1 MRERNIENEILKQN
15 KIPGCDQLT
24 RPEEVKAL
32 SKYLKSIRTT
42 QENHTSLEKDNL
54 ELPGRTTGRIPEI
67 NSLEDHIEGLDGVR
81 GIKSLYK
88 ESSREPLSDNRNSDS
103 AENHGLYTEKTRENL
118 YDPRKTEL
126 EKHREDIVNKKNILE
141 PTLEDRR
148 EELTEEPKELK
159 SLGTEKLN
167 LEGVRDVRNLYINTK
182 ENLKVPEKDLELG
195 KERESLI
202 DNHNLEL
209 DLTRIDLEG
218 FKDLS
223 YKEQLEVDSKNE
235 LDTTRIS
242 LEKTI
247 ETSELSSY
255 REDLKETPEEL
266 DELEDHREKLN
277 SGKDN
282 LKELEDTKVK
292 LRNPVDDAELS
303 KTKVSLERTIEDKE
317 LETYR
322 ENLRKTPEELD
333 ELENHKESLR
343 SGEELKSLPEDKITL
358 GGTVKVLEELGNTK
372 IDLEGTEESEI
383 STLEDYRENLS
394 VEDNNSLED
403 TRVDLKGTVEYEA
416 SELEDARINLTGTEE
431 SEPKSLEDKRIDLE
445 DTKESEPKALENE
458 RIDLENTEE
467 SEISTLEDYRENLSV
482 EDNNSLEDTR
492 IDLTGTKE
500 AEMSELEDY
509 LDDLENT
516 KDYEASELED
526 TRIDLTGTKEFE
538 PKSLEDKRI
547 DLEDTKESEPKALE
561 NERIDLENTE
571 ESEISTLEDYRENLS
586 VEDNNSL
593 EDTRIDLTG
602 TKEAEMSEL
611 EDYLDDLEN
620 TKDYEASELEDTRID
635 LTGTKEFE
643 PKSLED
649 ERINLEGT
657 KEYESSSLED
667 ERIDL
672 KGTEEAEP
680 ESLEDF
686 IDKLEDTRDF
696 ELEDEKLELPETSGD
711 GYEGYTPLGPEEL
724 DSLGGNINNFYDS
737 LLEVPEIADAP
748 RQSGDYTPLGPEE
761 LDSLGGDLGNFYD
774 SILEVPETDNEN
786 YLSPEEV
793 EKIIENP
800 EQQYNYKD
808 KLPEVAKGN
817 SAPRVETEGSYNYL
831 SPEEVEKIIENPTY
845 FYNQQKEIPDAQAP
859 DGQEIYKYSENPEL
873 SSEQVEGPP
882 MKLPKFGLESL
893 NLSNYLRWT
902 AEKAVGWTGVH
913 GEARQLLVNETLA
926 GLVVARDELEKVTK
940 SNRYRLPGNDGGLL
954 GDSVSGGVSGALDN
968 LGDKLGDA
976 VNSIVGSK
984 SVDISNPLNRPDE
997 NKFKYNGFEEAN
1009 TRSTSSNASNP
1020 IKSQSVFSYDEIELL
1035 SKITNEG
1042 AKKNSS
1048 SSFWKKAGSALKDM
1062 ALGSSGGE
1070 RTYSFKNNYISGKG
1084 ILITLEELCG
1094 ISSDTDDTNTVE
1106 GLYNVLKSS
1115 PFITTPDKFTST
1127 GYSNYNIQTLD
1138 TNAFW
1143 EIALEPYAGPENGDL
1158 NYLPGI
1164 HEINIR
1170 NIVMHGVNTAYNKW
1184 IPFTSFDL
1192 QKSKMTSKTL
1202 SLYDGEISY
1211 PVSMEFTNELRI
1223 TIADDQ
1229 YKSWRRYFEECAKAA
1244 IYNSEGHTSDY
1255 YILPPDEY
1263 SLTAIDTNNVCIAMY
1278 KNICFRCRIYV
1289 MTPQYSTIQKFDLL
1303 LVMKDF
1309 SEEYTGDIGDGAGD
1323 LTVSF
1328 SIVGENPNEG
1338 KIPEVKVIQHKA
1350 PDNSSKTDYG
1360 SIVESGV
1367 NSVMKLIK

>member
-67 NSLEDHIEGLDGVR
+67 NSLEDYIEGLDGVR

-266 DELEDHREKLN
+266 DKLEDHREKLN

-303 KTKVSLERTIEDKE
+303 KTKVSLERTVEDKE

-403 TRVDLKGTVEYEA
+403 TRVDLEGTEEYEA

-431 SEPKSLEDKRIDLE
+431 S
-445 DTKESEPKALENE
+445 
-458 RIDLENTEE
+458 
-467 SEISTLEDYRENLSV
+467 
-482 EDNNSLEDTR
+482 
-492 IDLTGTKE
+492 
-500 AEMSELEDY
+500 
-509 LDDLENT
+509 
-516 KDYEASELED
+516 
-526 TRIDLTGTKEFE
+526 E

-954 GDSVSGGVSGALDN
+954 GDLVSGGVSGALDN

-1070 RTYSFKNNYISGKG
+1070 ITYSFKNNYISGKG

>member
-141 PTLEDRR
+141 PTLEDHR

-266 DELEDHREKLN
+266 DKLEDHREKLN

-303 KTKVSLERTIEDKE
+303 KTKVSLERTVEDKE

-431 SEPKSLEDKRIDLE
+431 S
-445 DTKESEPKALENE
+445 
-458 RIDLENTEE
+458 
-467 SEISTLEDYRENLSV
+467 
-482 EDNNSLEDTR
+482 
-492 IDLTGTKE
+492 
-500 AEMSELEDY
+500 
-509 LDDLENT
+509 
-516 KDYEASELED
+516 
-526 TRIDLTGTKEFE
+526 E

-845 FYNQQKEIPDAQAP
+845 FYNQQKEIPETDNENYLSPEEVEKIIENPTYFYNQQKEIPDAQAP

-954 GDSVSGGVSGALDN
+954 GDLVSGGVSGALDN

>member
-67 NSLEDHIEGLDGVR
+67 NSLEDYIEGLDGVR

-209 DLTRIDLEG
+209 DPTRIDLEG

-266 DELEDHREKLN
+266 DKLEDHREKLN

-303 KTKVSLERTIEDKE
+303 KTKVSLERTVEDKE

-416 SELEDARINLTGTEE
+416 SELEDARINLTGAEE
-431 SEPKSLEDKRIDLE
+431 S
-445 DTKESEPKALENE
+445 
-458 RIDLENTEE
+458 
-467 SEISTLEDYRENLSV
+467 
-482 EDNNSLEDTR
+482 
-492 IDLTGTKE
+492 
-500 AEMSELEDY
+500 
-509 LDDLENT
+509 
-516 KDYEASELED
+516 
-526 TRIDLTGTKEFE
+526 E

-808 KLPEVAKGN
+808 KLPEVGKGN

-954 GDSVSGGVSGALDN
+954 GDLVSGGVSGALDN

>member
-42 QENHTSLEKDNL
+42 QENYTSLEKDNL

-67 NSLEDHIEGLDGVR
+67 NSLEDYIEGLDGVR

-88 ESSREPLSDNRNSDS
+88 ESSREPLSDNGNSDS

-303 KTKVSLERTIEDKE
+303 KTKVSLERTVEDKE

-343 SGEELKSLPEDKITL
+343 SGEELKSLLEDKITL

-431 SEPKSLEDKRIDLE
+431 SEPKSLEDERINLEGTKEYESSSLE
-445 DTKESEPKALENE
+445 DE
-458 RIDLENTEE
+458 RIDLKGTEE
-467 SEISTLEDYRENLSV
+467 
-482 EDNNSLEDTR
+482 
-492 IDLTGTKE
+492 
-500 AEMSELEDY
+500 A
-509 LDDLENT
+509 
-516 KDYEASELED
+516 
-526 TRIDLTGTKEFE
+526 
-538 PKSLEDKRI
+538 
-547 DLEDTKESEPKALE
+547 EPKALE

-724 DSLGGNINNFYDS
+724 DNLGGNINNFYDS

-954 GDSVSGGVSGALDN
+954 GDLVSGGVSGALDN

-1223 TIADDQ
+1223 TIVDDQ

>member
-67 NSLEDHIEGLDGVR
+67 NSLEDYIEGLDGVR

-266 DELEDHREKLN
+266 DKLEDHREKLN

-303 KTKVSLERTIEDKE
+303 KTKVSLERTVEDKE

-333 ELENHKESLR
+333 KLENHKESLR

-431 SEPKSLEDKRIDLE
+431 S
-445 DTKESEPKALENE
+445 
-458 RIDLENTEE
+458 
-467 SEISTLEDYRENLSV
+467 
-482 EDNNSLEDTR
+482 
-492 IDLTGTKE
+492 
-500 AEMSELEDY
+500 
-509 LDDLENT
+509 
-516 KDYEASELED
+516 
-526 TRIDLTGTKEFE
+526 E

-954 GDSVSGGVSGALDN
+954 GDLVSGGVSGALDN

>member
-67 NSLEDHIEGLDGVR
+67 NSLEDYIEGLDGVR

-242 LEKTI
+242 LEKT
-247 ETSELSSY
+247 SELSSY

-266 DELEDHREKLN
+266 DKLEDHREKLN

-303 KTKVSLERTIEDKE
+303 KTKVSLERTVEDKE

-431 SEPKSLEDKRIDLE
+431 S
-445 DTKESEPKALENE
+445 
-458 RIDLENTEE
+458 
-467 SEISTLEDYRENLSV
+467 
-482 EDNNSLEDTR
+482 
-492 IDLTGTKE
+492 
-500 AEMSELEDY
+500 
-509 LDDLENT
+509 
-516 KDYEASELED
+516 
-526 TRIDLTGTKEFE
+526 E

-954 GDSVSGGVSGALDN
+954 GDLVSGGVSGALDN

-1070 RTYSFKNNYISGKG
+1070 ITYSFKNNYISGKG

>member
-266 DELEDHREKLN
+266 DKLEDHREKLN

-303 KTKVSLERTIEDKE
+303 KTKVSLERTVEDKE

-403 TRVDLKGTVEYEA
+403 TRVDLKGTVE
-416 SELEDARINLTGTEE
+416 
-431 SEPKSLEDKRIDLE
+431 
-445 DTKESEPKALENE
+445 
-458 RIDLENTEE
+458 
-467 SEISTLEDYRENLSV
+467 
-482 EDNNSLEDTR
+482 
-492 IDLTGTKE
+492 
-500 AEMSELEDY
+500 
-509 LDDLENT
+509 
-516 KDYEASELED
+516 YEASELED

-748 RQSGDYTPLGPEE
+748 RQSEDYTPLGPEE

-954 GDSVSGGVSGALDN
+954 GDLVSGGVSGALDN

>member
-67 NSLEDHIEGLDGVR
+67 NSLEDYIEGLDGVR

-266 DELEDHREKLN
+266 DKLEDHREKLN

-303 KTKVSLERTIEDKE
+303 KTKVSLERTVEDKE

-431 SEPKSLEDKRIDLE
+431 SEPKSLEDERINLEGTKEYESSSLE
-445 DTKESEPKALENE
+445 DE
-458 RIDLENTEE
+458 RIDLKGTEE
-467 SEISTLEDYRENLSV
+467 
-482 EDNNSLEDTR
+482 
-492 IDLTGTKE
+492 
-500 AEMSELEDY
+500 A
-509 LDDLENT
+509 
-516 KDYEASELED
+516 
-526 TRIDLTGTKEFE
+526 
-538 PKSLEDKRI
+538 
-547 DLEDTKESEPKALE
+547 EPKALE

-774 SILEVPETDNEN
+774 SILEVPKTDNEN

-817 SAPRVETEGSYNYL
+817 SAPRVETEGSYNYLSPEEVEKIIENPTYFYNQQKEIPETDNENYL

-954 GDSVSGGVSGALDN
+954 GDLVSGGVSGALDN

>member
-141 PTLEDRR
+141 PTLENRR

-266 DELEDHREKLN
+266 DKLEDHREKLN

-538 PKSLEDKRI
+538 PKSLED
-547 DLEDTKESEPKALE
+547 
-561 NERIDLENTE
+561 
-571 ESEISTLEDYRENLS
+571 
-586 VEDNNSL
+586 
-593 EDTRIDLTG
+593 
-602 TKEAEMSEL
+602 
-611 EDYLDDLEN
+611 
-620 TKDYEASELEDTRID
+620 
-635 LTGTKEFE
+635 
-643 PKSLED
+643 

-800 EQQYNYKD
+800 
-808 KLPEVAKGN
+808 
-817 SAPRVETEGSYNYL
+817 
-831 SPEEVEKIIENPTY
+831 TY

-954 GDSVSGGVSGALDN
+954 GDLVSGGVSGALDN

>member
-266 DELEDHREKLN
+266 DKLEDHREKLN

-403 TRVDLKGTVEYEA
+403 TRVDLKGTVGYEA

-431 SEPKSLEDKRIDLE
+431 S
-445 DTKESEPKALENE
+445 
-458 RIDLENTEE
+458 
-467 SEISTLEDYRENLSV
+467 
-482 EDNNSLEDTR
+482 
-492 IDLTGTKE
+492 
-500 AEMSELEDY
+500 
-509 LDDLENT
+509 
-516 KDYEASELED
+516 
-526 TRIDLTGTKEFE
+526 E

-954 GDSVSGGVSGALDN
+954 GDLVSGGVSGALDN

-1309 SEEYTGDIGDGAGD
+1309 SEEYTGDIGDGSGD

>member
-266 DELEDHREKLN
+266 DKLEDHREKLN

-303 KTKVSLERTIEDKE
+303 KTKVSLERTVEDKE

-458 RIDLENTEE
+458 
-467 SEISTLEDYRENLSV
+467 
-482 EDNNSLEDTR
+482 
-492 IDLTGTKE
+492 
-500 AEMSELEDY
+500 
-509 LDDLENT
+509 
-516 KDYEASELED
+516 
-526 TRIDLTGTKEFE
+526 
-538 PKSLEDKRI
+538 RI

-845 FYNQQKEIPDAQAP
+845 FYNQQKEIPETDNENYLSPEEVEKIIENPTYFYNQQKEIPDAQAP

-954 GDSVSGGVSGALDN
+954 GDLVSGGVSGALDN

-1323 LTVSF
+1323 LMVSF

>member
-67 NSLEDHIEGLDGVR
+67 NSLEDYIEGLDGVR

-266 DELEDHREKLN
+266 DKLEDHREKLN

-303 KTKVSLERTIEDKE
+303 KTKVSLERTVEDKE

-431 SEPKSLEDKRIDLE
+431 S
-445 DTKESEPKALENE
+445 
-458 RIDLENTEE
+458 
-467 SEISTLEDYRENLSV
+467 
-482 EDNNSLEDTR
+482 
-492 IDLTGTKE
+492 
-500 AEMSELEDY
+500 
-509 LDDLENT
+509 
-516 KDYEASELED
+516 
-526 TRIDLTGTKEFE
+526 E

-800 EQQYNYKD
+800 TYFYNQQKEI
-808 KLPEVAKGN
+808 PETDN
-817 SAPRVETEGSYNYL
+817 ENYL

-954 GDSVSGGVSGALDN
+954 GDLVSGGVSGALDN

-976 VNSIVGSK
+976 INSIVGSK

>member
-67 NSLEDHIEGLDGVR
+67 NSLEDYIEGLDGVR

-266 DELEDHREKLN
+266 DKLEDHREKLN

-303 KTKVSLERTIEDKE
+303 KTKVSLERTVEDKE

-492 IDLTGTKE
+492 VDLKGTVE
-500 AEMSELEDY
+500 
-509 LDDLENT
+509 
-516 KDYEASELED
+516 YEASELED
-526 TRIDLTGTKEFE
+526 ARINLTGTEESE

-672 KGTEEAEP
+672 EDTKESEP

-954 GDSVSGGVSGALDN
+954 GDLVSGGVSGALDN

>member
-67 NSLEDHIEGLDGVR
+67 NSLEDYIEGLDGVR

-266 DELEDHREKLN
+266 DKLEDHREKLN

-303 KTKVSLERTIEDKE
+303 KTKVSLERTVEDKE

-431 SEPKSLEDKRIDLE
+431 S
-445 DTKESEPKALENE
+445 
-458 RIDLENTEE
+458 
-467 SEISTLEDYRENLSV
+467 
-482 EDNNSLEDTR
+482 
-492 IDLTGTKE
+492 
-500 AEMSELEDY
+500 
-509 LDDLENT
+509 
-516 KDYEASELED
+516 
-526 TRIDLTGTKEFE
+526 E

-774 SILEVPETDNEN
+774 SLLEVPETDNEN

-954 GDSVSGGVSGALDN
+954 GDLVSGGVSGALDN

>member
-67 NSLEDHIEGLDGVR
+67 NSLEDYIEGLDGVR

-303 KTKVSLERTIEDKE
+303 KTKVSLERTVEDKE

-431 SEPKSLEDKRIDLE
+431 SK
-445 DTKESEPKALENE
+445 
-458 RIDLENTEE
+458 
-467 SEISTLEDYRENLSV
+467 
-482 EDNNSLEDTR
+482 
-492 IDLTGTKE
+492 
-500 AEMSELEDY
+500 
-509 LDDLENT
+509 
-516 KDYEASELED
+516 
-526 TRIDLTGTKEFE
+526 

-940 SNRYRLPGNDGGLL
+940 SNRYRLPGNDGGLS
-954 GDSVSGGVSGALDN
+954 GDLVSGGVSGALDN

>member
-67 NSLEDHIEGLDGVR
+67 NSLEDYIEGLDGVR

-266 DELEDHREKLN
+266 DKLEDHREKLN

-303 KTKVSLERTIEDKE
+303 KTKVSLERTVEDKE

-403 TRVDLKGTVEYEA
+403 TR
-416 SELEDARINLTGTEE
+416 
-431 SEPKSLEDKRIDLE
+431 
-445 DTKESEPKALENE
+445 
-458 RIDLENTEE
+458 
-467 SEISTLEDYRENLSV
+467 
-482 EDNNSLEDTR
+482 

-526 TRIDLTGTKEFE
+526 ARINLTGTEESE

-954 GDSVSGGVSGALDN
+954 GDLVSGGVSGALDN

>member
-67 NSLEDHIEGLDGVR
+67 NSLEDYIEGLDGVR

-209 DLTRIDLEG
+209 DPTRIDLEG

-266 DELEDHREKLN
+266 DKLEDHREKLN

-303 KTKVSLERTIEDKE
+303 KTKVSLERTVEDKE

-333 ELENHKESLR
+333 ELENYKESLR

-403 TRVDLKGTVEYEA
+403 TRV
-416 SELEDARINLTGTEE
+416 
-431 SEPKSLEDKRIDLE
+431 
-445 DTKESEPKALENE
+445 
-458 RIDLENTEE
+458 
-467 SEISTLEDYRENLSV
+467 
-482 EDNNSLEDTR
+482 
-492 IDLTGTKE
+492 
-500 AEMSELEDY
+500 
-509 LDDLENT
+509 
-516 KDYEASELED
+516 
-526 TRIDLTGTKEFE
+526 
-538 PKSLEDKRI
+538 

-845 FYNQQKEIPDAQAP
+845 FYNQQKEIPETDNENYLSPEEVEKIIENPTYFYNQQKEIPDAQAP

-954 GDSVSGGVSGALDN
+954 GDLVSGGVSGALDN

>member
-67 NSLEDHIEGLDGVR
+67 NSLEDYIEGLDGVR

-126 EKHREDIVNKKNILE
+126 EKRREDIVNKKNILE

-266 DELEDHREKLN
+266 DKLEDHREKLN

-303 KTKVSLERTIEDKE
+303 KTKVSLERTVEDKE

-372 IDLEGTEESEI
+372 IDLEGTEE
-383 STLEDYRENLS
+383 
-394 VEDNNSLED
+394 
-403 TRVDLKGTVEYEA
+403 YEA

-431 SEPKSLEDKRIDLE
+431 SEPKSLEDERINLEGTKEYESSSLE
-445 DTKESEPKALENE
+445 DE
-458 RIDLENTEE
+458 RIDLKGTEE
-467 SEISTLEDYRENLSV
+467 
-482 EDNNSLEDTR
+482 
-492 IDLTGTKE
+492 
-500 AEMSELEDY
+500 A
-509 LDDLENT
+509 
-516 KDYEASELED
+516 
-526 TRIDLTGTKEFE
+526 
-538 PKSLEDKRI
+538 
-547 DLEDTKESEPKALE
+547 EPKALE

-800 EQQYNYKD
+800 EQQYNCKD

-954 GDSVSGGVSGALDN
+954 GDLVSGGVSGALDN

>member
-67 NSLEDHIEGLDGVR
+67 NSLEDYIEGLDGVR

-303 KTKVSLERTIEDKE
+303 KTKVSLERTVEDKE

-358 GGTVKVLEELGNTK
+358 GGTVKVLEKLGNTK
-372 IDLEGTEESEI
+372 IDLEG
-383 STLEDYRENLS
+383 
-394 VEDNNSLED
+394 
-403 TRVDLKGTVEYEA
+403 
-416 SELEDARINLTGTEE
+416 
-431 SEPKSLEDKRIDLE
+431 
-445 DTKESEPKALENE
+445 
-458 RIDLENTEE
+458 
-467 SEISTLEDYRENLSV
+467 
-482 EDNNSLEDTR
+482 
-492 IDLTGTKE
+492 
-500 AEMSELEDY
+500 
-509 LDDLENT
+509 
-516 KDYEASELED
+516 
-526 TRIDLTGTKEFE
+526 
-538 PKSLEDKRI
+538 
-547 DLEDTKESEPKALE
+547 
-561 NERIDLENTE
+561 TE

-800 EQQYNYKD
+800 
-808 KLPEVAKGN
+808 
-817 SAPRVETEGSYNYL
+817 
-831 SPEEVEKIIENPTY
+831 TY

-954 GDSVSGGVSGALDN
+954 GDLVSGGVSGALDN

>member
-266 DELEDHREKLN
+266 DKLEDHREKLN

-538 PKSLEDKRI
+538 PKSLED
-547 DLEDTKESEPKALE
+547 
-561 NERIDLENTE
+561 
-571 ESEISTLEDYRENLS
+571 
-586 VEDNNSL
+586 
-593 EDTRIDLTG
+593 
-602 TKEAEMSEL
+602 
-611 EDYLDDLEN
+611 
-620 TKDYEASELEDTRID
+620 
-635 LTGTKEFE
+635 
-643 PKSLED
+643 

-800 EQQYNYKD
+800 
-808 KLPEVAKGN
+808 
-817 SAPRVETEGSYNYL
+817 
-831 SPEEVEKIIENPTY
+831 TY

-954 GDSVSGGVSGALDN
+954 GDLVSGGVSGALDN

-1009 TRSTSSNASNP
+1009 TRPTSSNASNP

>member
-266 DELEDHREKLN
+266 DKLEDHREKLN

-303 KTKVSLERTIEDKE
+303 KTKVSLERTVEDKE

-372 IDLEGTEESEI
+372 IDLEG
-383 STLEDYRENLS
+383 
-394 VEDNNSLED
+394 
-403 TRVDLKGTVEYEA
+403 
-416 SELEDARINLTGTEE
+416 
-431 SEPKSLEDKRIDLE
+431 
-445 DTKESEPKALENE
+445 
-458 RIDLENTEE
+458 
-467 SEISTLEDYRENLSV
+467 
-482 EDNNSLEDTR
+482 
-492 IDLTGTKE
+492 
-500 AEMSELEDY
+500 
-509 LDDLENT
+509 
-516 KDYEASELED
+516 
-526 TRIDLTGTKEFE
+526 
-538 PKSLEDKRI
+538 
-547 DLEDTKESEPKALE
+547 
-561 NERIDLENTE
+561 TE

-800 EQQYNYKD
+800 
-808 KLPEVAKGN
+808 
-817 SAPRVETEGSYNYL
+817 
-831 SPEEVEKIIENPTY
+831 TY

-954 GDSVSGGVSGALDN
+954 GDLVSGGVSGALDN

-1323 LTVSF
+1323 LMVSF

>member
-67 NSLEDHIEGLDGVR
+67 NSLEDYIEGLDGVR

-266 DELEDHREKLN
+266 DKLEDHREKLN

-303 KTKVSLERTIEDKE
+303 KTKVSLERTVEDKE

-372 IDLEGTEESEI
+372 IDLE
-383 STLEDYRENLS
+383 
-394 VEDNNSLED
+394 
-403 TRVDLKGTVEYEA
+403 GTVEYEA

-538 PKSLEDKRI
+538 PK
-547 DLEDTKESEPKALE
+547 
-561 NERIDLENTE
+561 
-571 ESEISTLEDYRENLS
+571 
-586 VEDNNSL
+586 
-593 EDTRIDLTG
+593 
-602 TKEAEMSEL
+602 
-611 EDYLDDLEN
+611 
-620 TKDYEASELEDTRID
+620 
-635 LTGTKEFE
+635 
-643 PKSLED
+643 
-649 ERINLEGT
+649 
-657 KEYESSSLED
+657 SLED

-793 EKIIENP
+793 EKIIENS

-954 GDSVSGGVSGALDN
+954 GDLVSGGVSGALDN

>member
-67 NSLEDHIEGLDGVR
+67 NSLEDYIEGLDGVR

-209 DLTRIDLEG
+209 DPTRIDLEG

-266 DELEDHREKLN
+266 DKLEDHREKLN

-303 KTKVSLERTIEDKE
+303 KTKVSLERTVEDKE

-416 SELEDARINLTGTEE
+416 SELEDARINLTGAEE
-431 SEPKSLEDKRIDLE
+431 S
-445 DTKESEPKALENE
+445 
-458 RIDLENTEE
+458 
-467 SEISTLEDYRENLSV
+467 
-482 EDNNSLEDTR
+482 
-492 IDLTGTKE
+492 
-500 AEMSELEDY
+500 
-509 LDDLENT
+509 
-516 KDYEASELED
+516 
-526 TRIDLTGTKEFE
+526 E

-954 GDSVSGGVSGALDN
+954 GDLVSGGVSGALDN

>member
-266 DELEDHREKLN
+266 DKLEDHREKLN

-303 KTKVSLERTIEDKE
+303 KTKVSLERTVEDKE

-431 SEPKSLEDKRIDLE
+431 SKPKSLEDKRIDLE

-482 EDNNSLEDTR
+482 EDNNSLE
-492 IDLTGTKE
+492 
-500 AEMSELEDY
+500 Y
-509 LDDLENT
+509 
-516 KDYEASELED
+516 
-526 TRIDLTGTKEFE
+526 
-538 PKSLEDKRI
+538 
-547 DLEDTKESEPKALE
+547 
-561 NERIDLENTE
+561 
-571 ESEISTLEDYRENLS
+571 
-586 VEDNNSL
+586 
-593 EDTRIDLTG
+593 TRIDLTG

-954 GDSVSGGVSGALDN
+954 GDLVSGGVSGALDN

>member
-266 DELEDHREKLN
+266 DKLEDHREKLN

-303 KTKVSLERTIEDKE
+303 KTKVSLERTVEDKE

-547 DLEDTKESEPKALE
+547 DLEDTE
-561 NERIDLENTE
+561 
-571 ESEISTLEDYRENLS
+571 
-586 VEDNNSL
+586 
-593 EDTRIDLTG
+593 
-602 TKEAEMSEL
+602 
-611 EDYLDDLEN
+611 
-620 TKDYEASELEDTRID
+620 
-635 LTGTKEFE
+635 
-643 PKSLED
+643 
-649 ERINLEGT
+649 
-657 KEYESSSLED
+657 EYESSSLED
-667 ERIDL
+667 ERINL
-672 KGTEEAEP
+672 ESTEEFEP
-680 ESLEDF
+680 GSLEDF
-686 IDKLEDTRDF
+686 IDKLEDSRDT
-696 ELEDEKLELPETSGD
+696 ELEDEILELPETSGD
-711 GYEGYTPLGPEEL
+711 EYEGYNPLGPDEL

-737 LLEVPEIADAP
+737 LLEVPETGDAP

-774 SILEVPETDNEN
+774 SILEVPEDTEHII
-786 YLSPEEV
+786 EELNDDIK
-793 EKIIENP
+793 EKIP
-800 EQQYNYKD
+800 EAQVDESQKDWKYLKELTEDDLYKETIRLLSE
-808 KLPEVAKGN
+808 KEAGEWGKKMQSLV
-817 SAPRVETEGSYNYL
+817 SAY
-831 SPEEVEKIIENPTY
+831 
-845 FYNQQKEIPDAQAP
+845 
-859 DGQEIYKYSENPEL
+859 L
-873 SSEQVEGPP
+873 SSEAISPDRAEEYINKLGKEILIQQESSRVEGPS

-902 AEKAVGWTGVH
+902 AEKTIGWTGVH
-913 GEARQLLVNETLA
+913 GSARQLLLNETIA
-926 GLVVARDELEKVTK
+926 ALVVARDELEKLSK

-954 GDSVSGGVSGALDN
+954 GDLVSGGVSGALDN
-968 LGDKLGDA
+968 LGDKLGNA
-976 VNSIVGSK
+976 VNTIVGSK
-984 SVDISNPLNRPDE
+984 SVDISNPINRPEKNEHRD
-997 NKFKYNGFEEAN
+997 GWEEGN
-1009 TRSTSSNASNP
+1009 IRPSGSNP
-1020 IKSQSVFSYDEIELL
+1020 FLPTQSHSEFSQKEGNLL
-1035 SKITNEG
+1035 SKIT
-1042 AKKNSS
+1042 KSS
-1048 SSFWKKAGSALKDM
+1048 GSSGDSNKFWKKVGSAAKDM
-1062 ALGSSGGE
+1062 LLGSSSGE
-1070 RTYSFKNNYISGKG
+1070 TTYKFKSNYVSGKG
-1084 ILITLEELCG
+1084 INITLEELCG
-1094 ISSDTDDTNTVE
+1094 ISGTDDANTVE

-1127 GYSNYNIQTLD
+1127 GYSDYRTQTLD
-1138 TNAFW
+1138 TNAYW
-1143 EIALEPYAGPENGDL
+1143 EVVLEPYVGPENGNL

-1164 HEINIR
+1164 HEINTR
-1170 NIVMHGVNTAYNKW
+1170 NIAQHGVNTAYNRW
-1184 IPFTSFDL
+1184 IPYVSFDL
-1192 QKSKMTSKTL
+1192 QKSKLTNKTL
-1202 SLYDGEISY
+1202 NLYDGEISY
-1211 PVSMEFTNELRI
+1211 PVSMEFTNEFRL

-1244 IYNSEGHTSDY
+1244 IYNSEGHDESY
-1255 YILPPDEY
+1255 YKEGGTEGVLG
-1263 SLTAIDTNNVCIAMY
+1263 LTAIDTNNVCIAMY

-1338 KIPEVKVIQHKA
+1338 EIPKVKVIQHKA

>member
-67 NSLEDHIEGLDGVR
+67 NSLEDYIEGLDGVR

-255 REDLKETPEEL
+255 RENLRKTPEEL
-266 DELEDHREKLN
+266 DKLEDHREKLN

-303 KTKVSLERTIEDKE
+303 KTKVSLERTVEDKE

-372 IDLEGTEESEI
+372 IDLEG
-383 STLEDYRENLS
+383 
-394 VEDNNSLED
+394 
-403 TRVDLKGTVEYEA
+403 
-416 SELEDARINLTGTEE
+416 
-431 SEPKSLEDKRIDLE
+431 
-445 DTKESEPKALENE
+445 
-458 RIDLENTEE
+458 
-467 SEISTLEDYRENLSV
+467 
-482 EDNNSLEDTR
+482 
-492 IDLTGTKE
+492 
-500 AEMSELEDY
+500 
-509 LDDLENT
+509 
-516 KDYEASELED
+516 
-526 TRIDLTGTKEFE
+526 
-538 PKSLEDKRI
+538 
-547 DLEDTKESEPKALE
+547 
-561 NERIDLENTE
+561 TE

-954 GDSVSGGVSGALDN
+954 GDLVSGGVSGALDN

>member
-195 KERESLI
+195 KKRESLI

-303 KTKVSLERTIEDKE
+303 KTKVSLERTVEDKE

-322 ENLRKTPEELD
+322 ENLKKTPEELD

-358 GGTVKVLEELGNTK
+358 GGTVEVLEELGNTK
-372 IDLEGTEESEI
+372 IDLENTEESEI

-403 TRVDLKGTVEYEA
+403 TRIDLKGTVEYEA

-509 LDDLENT
+509 L
-516 KDYEASELED
+516 A
-526 TRIDLTGTKEFE
+526 
-538 PKSLEDKRI
+538 
-547 DLEDTKESEPKALE
+547 
-561 NERIDLENTE
+561 
-571 ESEISTLEDYRENLS
+571 
-586 VEDNNSL
+586 
-593 EDTRIDLTG
+593 
-602 TKEAEMSEL
+602 
-611 EDYLDDLEN
+611 DLEN

-672 KGTEEAEP
+672 KGTEESEP
-680 ESLEDF
+680 KSLEDF

-711 GYEGYTPLGPEEL
+711 GYEGYTPLSPKEL
-724 DSLGGNINNFYDS
+724 DSLGGDINNFYDS
-737 LLEVPEIADAP
+737 LLEVPKTGDAP
-748 RQSGDYTPLGPEE
+748 RQSEDYTPLGPEE

-774 SILEVPETDNEN
+774 SILEVPEDTEKDHTI
-786 YLSPEEV
+786 EELDDDIK
-793 EKIIENP
+793 EKIP
-800 EQQYNYKD
+800 EAQVDESQKDWKYLKELTEDDLYKETIRLLSEEEAGEWG
-808 KLPEVAKGN
+808 KKMQSLV
-817 SAPRVETEGSYNYL
+817 SAY
-831 SPEEVEKIIENPTY
+831 
-845 FYNQQKEIPDAQAP
+845 
-859 DGQEIYKYSENPEL
+859 L
-873 SSEQVEGPP
+873 SSEAISPDRAEEYINKLGKEILIQQESSRVEGPP

-902 AEKAVGWTGVH
+902 AEKTIGWTGVH
-913 GEARQLLVNETLA
+913 GSARQLLLNETIA
-926 GLVVARDELEKVTK
+926 ALVVARDELEKLSK

-954 GDSVSGGVSGALDN
+954 GDLVSGGVSGALDN

-976 VNSIVGSK
+976 VNTIVGSK
-984 SVDISNPLNRPDE
+984 SVDISNPINRPEKNEYRD
-997 NKFKYNGFEEAN
+997 GWEEGN
-1009 TRSTSSNASNP
+1009 IRPSGSNP
-1020 IKSQSVFSYDEIELL
+1020 FLPTQSHSEFSQKEGNLL
-1035 SKITNEG
+1035 SKIT
-1042 AKKNSS
+1042 KSS
-1048 SSFWKKAGSALKDM
+1048 GSSGDSDKFWKKVGSAAKDM
-1062 ALGSSGGE
+1062 FLGSSGGE
-1070 RTYSFKNNYISGKG
+1070 TTYKFKSNYISGKG
-1084 ILITLEELCG
+1084 INITLEELCG
-1094 ISSDTDDTNTVE
+1094 ISGTDDANTVE
-1106 GLYNVLKSS
+1106 GLYNVLRSS

-1127 GYSNYNIQTLD
+1127 GYSDYRTQTLD
-1138 TNAFW
+1138 TNAYW
-1143 EIALEPYAGPENGDL
+1143 EVVLEPYVGPENGNL

-1164 HEINIR
+1164 HEINTR
-1170 NIVMHGVNTAYNKW
+1170 NIAQHGVNTAYNRW
-1184 IPFTSFDL
+1184 IPYVSFDL
-1192 QKSKMTSKTL
+1192 QKSKLTNKTL

-1211 PVSMEFTNELRI
+1211 PVSMEFTNEFRL

-1244 IYNSEGHTSDY
+1244 IYNSEGHDESY
-1255 YILPPDEY
+1255 YKEGGTGGVLE
-1263 SLTAIDTNNVCIAMY
+1263 LTAIDTNNVCIAMY

-1338 KIPEVKVIQHKA
+1338 KIPEVKIIQHKA

>member
-67 NSLEDHIEGLDGVR
+67 NSLEDYIEGLDGVR

-266 DELEDHREKLN
+266 DELE
-277 SGKDN
+277 
-282 LKELEDTKVK
+282 
-292 LRNPVDDAELS
+292 
-303 KTKVSLERTIEDKE
+303 
-317 LETYR
+317 
-322 ENLRKTPEELD
+322 
-333 ELENHKESLR
+333 NHKESLR

-445 DTKESEPKALENE
+445 DTKESEPKSLEDK
-458 RIDLENTEE
+458 RIDLE
-467 SEISTLEDYRENLSV
+467 D
-482 EDNNSLEDTR
+482 
-492 IDLTGTKE
+492 TKE
-500 AEMSELEDY
+500 S
-509 LDDLENT
+509 
-516 KDYEASELED
+516 
-526 TRIDLTGTKEFE
+526 E

-845 FYNQQKEIPDAQAP
+845 FYNQQKEIPETDNENYLSPEEVEKIIENPTYFYNQQKEIPDAQAP

-954 GDSVSGGVSGALDN
+954 GDLVSGGVSGALDN

>member
-67 NSLEDHIEGLDGVR
+67 NSLEDYIEGLDGVR

-303 KTKVSLERTIEDKE
+303 KTKVSLERTVEDKE

-322 ENLRKTPEELD
+322 EDLRKTPEELD

-358 GGTVKVLEELGNTK
+358 GTVKVLEELGNTK

-431 SEPKSLEDKRIDLE
+431 S
-445 DTKESEPKALENE
+445 
-458 RIDLENTEE
+458 
-467 SEISTLEDYRENLSV
+467 
-482 EDNNSLEDTR
+482 
-492 IDLTGTKE
+492 
-500 AEMSELEDY
+500 
-509 LDDLENT
+509 
-516 KDYEASELED
+516 
-526 TRIDLTGTKEFE
+526 E

-845 FYNQQKEIPDAQAP
+845 FYNQQKEIPETDNENYLSPEEVEKIIENPTYFYNQQKEIPDAQAP

-954 GDSVSGGVSGALDN
+954 GDLVSGGVSGALDN

>member
-266 DELEDHREKLN
+266 DKLEDHREKLN

-303 KTKVSLERTIEDKE
+303 KTKVSLERTVEDKE

-538 PKSLEDKRI
+538 PKSLED
-547 DLEDTKESEPKALE
+547 
-561 NERIDLENTE
+561 
-571 ESEISTLEDYRENLS
+571 
-586 VEDNNSL
+586 
-593 EDTRIDLTG
+593 
-602 TKEAEMSEL
+602 
-611 EDYLDDLEN
+611 
-620 TKDYEASELEDTRID
+620 
-635 LTGTKEFE
+635 
-643 PKSLED
+643 
-649 ERINLEGT
+649 
-657 KEYESSSLED
+657 

-845 FYNQQKEIPDAQAP
+845 FYNQQKEIPETDNENYLSPEEVEKIIENPTYFYNQQKEIPDAQAP

-954 GDSVSGGVSGALDN
+954 GDLVSGGVSGALDN

>member
-266 DELEDHREKLN
+266 DELENHREKLN

-303 KTKVSLERTIEDKE
+303 KTKVSLERTVEDKE

-431 SEPKSLEDKRIDLE
+431 SK
-445 DTKESEPKALENE
+445 
-458 RIDLENTEE
+458 
-467 SEISTLEDYRENLSV
+467 
-482 EDNNSLEDTR
+482 
-492 IDLTGTKE
+492 
-500 AEMSELEDY
+500 
-509 LDDLENT
+509 
-516 KDYEASELED
+516 
-526 TRIDLTGTKEFE
+526 

-845 FYNQQKEIPDAQAP
+845 FYNQQKEIPETGNENYLSPEEVEKIIENPTYFYNQQKEIPDAQAP

-954 GDSVSGGVSGALDN
+954 GDLVSGGVSGALDN

-1229 YKSWRRYFEECAKAA
+1229 YKSWRRYFEDCAKAA

>member
-67 NSLEDHIEGLDGVR
+67 NSLEDYIEGLDGVR

-266 DELEDHREKLN
+266 DKLEDHREKLN

-303 KTKVSLERTIEDKE
+303 KTKVSLERTVEDKE

-403 TRVDLKGTVEYEA
+403 TR
-416 SELEDARINLTGTEE
+416 
-431 SEPKSLEDKRIDLE
+431 
-445 DTKESEPKALENE
+445 
-458 RIDLENTEE
+458 
-467 SEISTLEDYRENLSV
+467 
-482 EDNNSLEDTR
+482 

-538 PKSLEDKRI
+538 PKSLEDERINLEGTKEYESSSLEDERI
-547 DLEDTKESEPKALE
+547 DLKGTEEAEPKALE

-845 FYNQQKEIPDAQAP
+845 FYNQQKEIPETDNENYLSPEEVEKIIENPTYFYNQQKEIPDAQAP

-954 GDSVSGGVSGALDN
+954 GDLVSGGVSGALDN

>member
-67 NSLEDHIEGLDGVR
+67 NSLEDYIEGLDGVR

-126 EKHREDIVNKKNILE
+126 EKRREDIVNKKNILE

-195 KERESLI
+195 KKRESLI

-303 KTKVSLERTIEDKE
+303 KTKVSLERTVEDKE

-372 IDLEGTEESEI
+372 IDLEG
-383 STLEDYRENLS
+383 
-394 VEDNNSLED
+394 
-403 TRVDLKGTVEYEA
+403 
-416 SELEDARINLTGTEE
+416 
-431 SEPKSLEDKRIDLE
+431 
-445 DTKESEPKALENE
+445 
-458 RIDLENTEE
+458 
-467 SEISTLEDYRENLSV
+467 
-482 EDNNSLEDTR
+482 
-492 IDLTGTKE
+492 
-500 AEMSELEDY
+500 
-509 LDDLENT
+509 
-516 KDYEASELED
+516 
-526 TRIDLTGTKEFE
+526 
-538 PKSLEDKRI
+538 
-547 DLEDTKESEPKALE
+547 
-561 NERIDLENTE
+561 TE

-954 GDSVSGGVSGALDN
+954 GDLVSGGVSGALDN

>member
-67 NSLEDHIEGLDGVR
+67 NSLEDYIEGLDGVR

-126 EKHREDIVNKKNILE
+126 EKRREDIVNKKNILE

-182 ENLKVPEKDLELG
+182 ENLKVPEKDLELE
-195 KERESLI
+195 KKRESLI

-303 KTKVSLERTIEDKE
+303 KTKVSLERTVEDKE

-431 SEPKSLEDKRIDLE
+431 S
-445 DTKESEPKALENE
+445 
-458 RIDLENTEE
+458 
-467 SEISTLEDYRENLSV
+467 
-482 EDNNSLEDTR
+482 
-492 IDLTGTKE
+492 
-500 AEMSELEDY
+500 
-509 LDDLENT
+509 
-516 KDYEASELED
+516 
-526 TRIDLTGTKEFE
+526 E

-954 GDSVSGGVSGALDN
+954 GDLVSGGVSGALDN

>member
-67 NSLEDHIEGLDGVR
+67 NSLEDYIEGLDGVR

-266 DELEDHREKLN
+266 DELE
-277 SGKDN
+277 
-282 LKELEDTKVK
+282 
-292 LRNPVDDAELS
+292 
-303 KTKVSLERTIEDKE
+303 
-317 LETYR
+317 
-322 ENLRKTPEELD
+322 
-333 ELENHKESLR
+333 NHKESLR

-372 IDLEGTEESEI
+372 IDLEG
-383 STLEDYRENLS
+383 
-394 VEDNNSLED
+394 
-403 TRVDLKGTVEYEA
+403 
-416 SELEDARINLTGTEE
+416 
-431 SEPKSLEDKRIDLE
+431 
-445 DTKESEPKALENE
+445 
-458 RIDLENTEE
+458 
-467 SEISTLEDYRENLSV
+467 
-482 EDNNSLEDTR
+482 
-492 IDLTGTKE
+492 
-500 AEMSELEDY
+500 
-509 LDDLENT
+509 
-516 KDYEASELED
+516 
-526 TRIDLTGTKEFE
+526 
-538 PKSLEDKRI
+538 
-547 DLEDTKESEPKALE
+547 
-561 NERIDLENTE
+561 TE

-800 EQQYNYKD
+800 
-808 KLPEVAKGN
+808 
-817 SAPRVETEGSYNYL
+817 
-831 SPEEVEKIIENPTY
+831 TY

-926 GLVVARDELEKVTK
+926 GLVVARDELERVTK

-954 GDSVSGGVSGALDN
+954 GDLVSGGVSGALDN

>member
-67 NSLEDHIEGLDGVR
+67 NSLEDYIEGLDGVR

-126 EKHREDIVNKKNILE
+126 EKRREDIVNKKNILE

-195 KERESLI
+195 KKRESLI

-303 KTKVSLERTIEDKE
+303 KTKVSLERTVEDKE

-431 SEPKSLEDKRIDLE
+431 S
-445 DTKESEPKALENE
+445 
-458 RIDLENTEE
+458 
-467 SEISTLEDYRENLSV
+467 
-482 EDNNSLEDTR
+482 
-492 IDLTGTKE
+492 
-500 AEMSELEDY
+500 
-509 LDDLENT
+509 
-516 KDYEASELED
+516 
-526 TRIDLTGTKEFE
+526 E

-954 GDSVSGGVSGALDN
+954 GDLVSGGVSGALDN

-1328 SIVGENPNEG
+1328 SIVGENPYEG

>member
-67 NSLEDHIEGLDGVR
+67 NSLEDYIEGLDGVR

-126 EKHREDIVNKKNILE
+126 EKRREDIVNKKNILE

-195 KERESLI
+195 KKRESLI

-266 DELEDHREKLN
+266 DKLEDHREKLN

-303 KTKVSLERTIEDKE
+303 KTKVSLERTVEDKE

-431 SEPKSLEDKRIDLE
+431 SKPKSLEDKRIDLE

-526 TRIDLTGTKEFE
+526 TRIDLTGTKE
-538 PKSLEDKRI
+538 
-547 DLEDTKESEPKALE
+547 
-561 NERIDLENTE
+561 
-571 ESEISTLEDYRENLS
+571 
-586 VEDNNSL
+586 
-593 EDTRIDLTG
+593 
-602 TKEAEMSEL
+602 AEMSEL

-635 LTGTKEFE
+635 LTGTKEF
-643 PKSLED
+643 
-649 ERINLEGT
+649 
-657 KEYESSSLED
+657 
-667 ERIDL
+667 
-672 KGTEEAEP
+672 EP

-845 FYNQQKEIPDAQAP
+845 FYNQQKEIPETDNENYLSPEEVEKIIENPTYFYNQQKEIPDAQAP

-954 GDSVSGGVSGALDN
+954 GDLVSGGVSGALDN

>member
-42 QENHTSLEKDNL
+42 QENYTSLEKDNL

-67 NSLEDHIEGLDGVR
+67 NSLEDYIEGLDGVR

-266 DELEDHREKLN
+266 DKLEDHREKLN

-303 KTKVSLERTIEDKE
+303 KTKVSLERTVEDKE

-416 SELEDARINLTGTEE
+416 SELEDARINLTGT
-431 SEPKSLEDKRIDLE
+431 
-445 DTKESEPKALENE
+445 
-458 RIDLENTEE
+458 
-467 SEISTLEDYRENLSV
+467 
-482 EDNNSLEDTR
+482 
-492 IDLTGTKE
+492 
-500 AEMSELEDY
+500 
-509 LDDLENT
+509 
-516 KDYEASELED
+516 
-526 TRIDLTGTKEFE
+526 KEF
-538 PKSLEDKRI
+538 
-547 DLEDTKESEPKALE
+547 EPKALE

-845 FYNQQKEIPDAQAP
+845 FYNQQKEIPETDNENYLSPEEVEKIIENPTYFYNQQKEIPDAQAP

-954 GDSVSGGVSGALDN
+954 GDLVSGGVSGALDN

-1115 PFITTPDKFTST
+1115 PFITTPNKFTST